1 MRFRLR
7 HGAAA
12 LALVASSGLAVAQ
25 GGPPNQPNLPTA
37 PIEHPLATGTPPP
50 SAVPLQLQLTVPQR
64 TAIVD
69 AVRAEKKSITPPPNF
84 AVSVGSPVPPQLELY
99 VLPDR
104 ALATVPEA
112 RSVKYTVV
120 QKQIVLVDPTT
131 MRVVDVISQ

>member
-1 MRFRLR
+1 
-7 HGAAA
+7 
-12 LALVASSGLAVAQ
+12 
-25 GGPPNQPNLPTA
+25 
-37 PIEHPLATGTPPP
+37 
-50 SAVPLQLQLTVPQR
+50 
-64 TAIVD
+64 
-69 AVRAEKKSITPPPNF
+69 
-84 AVSVGSPVPPQLELY
+84 